1 MTFLSFEKLVL
12 NSDPCKSLVG
22 IDVGVVVGVVLNF
35 LLISFGFHWILR
47 FEGSG
52 RSPELQIFVSLD
64 QLL

>member
-1 MTFLSFEKLVL
+1 M
-12 NSDPCKSLVG
+12 G

-52 RSPELQIFVSLD
+52 TSPELQIFVSLD